1 MIKLAVLSDKGEEM
15 TGILLLDKPQEMT
28 SFTGASR
35 VRRITGAKKTGHTGT
50 LDPMATGVLPI
61 LLGGATRFCELLPS
75 HDKAYIATL
84 RLGQTTDTLDITG
97 EVLSESEFDV
107 SREEFEKVLSG
118 FVGTTMQKPPMY
130 SAKSQNG
137 VRLYK
142 LARQGIEVER
152 ESREVTIS
160 VAKTLDC
167 DEEKG
172 EYTIEVECSAGTYIR
187 SLISDIGEILG
198 CGAVMTALRRTKANG
213 FSIENCL
220 SFEELEKRA
229 TDGTLDEVIIPIE
242 TALSGYRSVE
252 VTQPQ
257 ATRFLN
263 GGALSIDRLKVTL
276 SEQGELVR
284 VVSPQG
290 DFLGIGEVSSEELK
304 VKRLLIR

>member
-1 MIKLAVLSDKGEEM
+1 M

-35 VRRITGAKKTGHTGT
+35 VRRISGAKKTGHTGT

-107 SREEFEKVLSG
+107 SREEFEKVLCT

-160 VAKTLDC
+160 VAKVLDC
-167 DEEKG
+167 DEKNG

-187 SLISDIGEILG
+187 SLICDIGETLG

-213 FSIENCL
+213 FSIEDCL
-220 SFEELEKRA
+220 TLEELEKKA
-229 TDGTLDEVIIPIE
+229 ADGTLGEVIIPIE
-242 TALSGYRSVE
+242 TALSSYREVE

-257 ATRFLN
+257 ATRFTN
-263 GGALSIDRLKVTL
+263 GGALSVERLKVK
-276 SEQGELVR
+276 SCEDGELLR

-290 DFLGIGEVSSEELK
+290 DFLGIGEVSAEELK